1 MIIGTIVANKT
12 ITTVRTVCFRIIA
25 TFIYQ
30 SMAVVGGASIIGGI
44 EPFKACLLA
53 GFTAVA
59 NVVSKLAAAYADDGK
74 ITLEELDAA
83 FSMNSAPSSQEK
95 K

>member
-1 MIIGTIVANKT
+1 M
-12 ITTVRTVCFRIIA
+12 RILA
-25 TFIYQ
+25 TFI
-30 SMAVVGGASIIGGI
+30 SPSRAVVVGASISGGI

-83 FSMNSAPSSQEK
+83 FSMNAAPSSRENNEQK
-95 K
+95 

>member
-1 MIIGTIVANKT
+1 M
-12 ITTVRTVCFRIIA
+12 
-25 TFIYQ
+25 
-30 SMAVVGGASIIGGI
+30 
-44 EPFKACLLA
+44 LA

-83 FSMNSAPSSQEK
+83 FSMNSAPSSKENYE
-95 K
+95 